1 MLCPQSLPNTLN
13 DRHLFYQKVQM
24 LYVEKASMYSGVV
37 KMSTNKLKLKHYIAT
52 HTFHSAKVRKEFR
65 EVNSHRKKNSD
76 WFGNE
81 SIELKQSFFKLLKD
95 RALVEGDFNDNF
107 EVSDYALLYQMFY
120 GRGDF
125 FFCHWFAVDEQTII
139 DRLSSNGGDK
149 FFATMATQIDAPR
162 VNIKVMRS
170 YLEKL
175 S

>member
-1 MLCPQSLPNTLN
+1 M
-13 DRHLFYQKVQM
+13 R
-24 LYVEKASMYSGVV
+24 EKRLQ
-37 KMSTNKLKLKHYIAT
+37 LKDFIAT
-52 HTFHSAKVRKEFR
+52 HTFHSAKERKEFL

-95 RALVEGDFNDNF
+95 RALVEGDFNNNF

-139 DRLSSNGGDK
+139 DRLSSNGGDQ
-149 FFATMATQIDAPR
+149 FFCDDG
-162 VNIKVMRS
+162 NS
-170 YLEKL
+170 N
-175 S
+175 

>member
-1 MLCPQSLPNTLN
+1 MS
-13 DRHLFYQKVQM
+13 
-24 LYVEKASMYSGVV
+24 EK
-37 KMSTNKLKLKHYIAT
+37 KPKLKHYIAT

-95 RALVEGDFNDNF
+95 RALVEGDFNNNF

-125 FFCHWFAVDEQTII
+125 FFCHWYADSADDIM
-139 DRLSSNGGDK
+139 DALDKGGYHELMI
-149 FFATMATQIDAPR
+149 TMPSEMQRFVTAD
-162 VNIKVMRS
+162 NIKDQ
-170 YLEKL
+170 KL
-175 S
+175 INPEE

>member
-1 MLCPQSLPNTLN
+1 MS
-13 DRHLFYQKVQM
+13 
-24 LYVEKASMYSGVV
+24 EK
-37 KMSTNKLKLKHYIAT
+37 KLKLKHYIAT
-52 HTFHSAKVRKEFR
+52 HTFHSVKVRKEFR

-95 RALVEGDFNDNF
+95 RALVEGDFNNNF

-162 VNIKVMRS
+162 VNVKVMHS

-175 S
+175 R